1 MGLLDNG
8 YQVQKFWYDRNGIEV
23 DVSSGVLPAKQGDLF
38 TVVIEVDR
46 TKSGYGTDLLVTD
59 LLPAG
64 FEIENAT
71 LGDPTIDGLTLDFEQ
86 GMKPSYTASM
96 DDRFIAHFDNRWKQG
111 SFAYVRYSV
120 RASYETN
127 AVIPDAVVEEMYA
140 LKSMDAQYGSEPS
153 VTKGALKPISLLSLF
168 CHGMIGYKPWH
179 KTGSLLGR
187 LSDVSQVIR
196 ADDGQSSIC
205 VSRRTV
211 LI

>member
-1 MGLLDNG
+1 LGLLDNG

-23 DVSSGVLPAKQGDLF
+23 DVSSGILPAKQGDLF
-38 TVVIEVDR
+38 TVVVEVDR

-64 FEIENAT
+64 FEIEKAT
-71 LGDPTIDGLTLDFEQ
+71 LGDPTIDGLALDFEQ

-96 DDRFIAHFDNRWKQG
+96 DDRFIAHFDSRWKQG

-140 LKSMDAQYGSEPS
+140 PEINGRSSMA
-153 VTKGALKPISLLSLF
+153 A
-168 CHGMIGYKPWH
+168 
-179 KTGSLLGR
+179 
-187 LSDVSQVIR
+187 SQV
-196 ADDGQSSIC
+196 SSK
-205 VSRRTV
+205 
-211 LI
+211 